1 MELTLIIG
9 YVSAILIGISLG
21 LIGGGGSILTVPV
34 MTYLFGFDSITSTAY
49 SLFVVGS
56 ASLVGSVAYMKKG
69 LVSYKTAAIFGLP
82 AIVGVYITR
91 KLLVPQIPEE
101 VLSFSSF
108 TLTRDMLIM
117 GVFALLMLAAS
128 YSMLKPKGPVND
140 LKEMRPQTFNYP
152 LILLEGLLVG
162 GLTGLVG
169 AGGGFLI
176 IPALVVLSKLP
187 MKMAVGT
194 SLVIISIKSL
204 IGFTGD
210 LSNPALEIDWTFLGI
225 FTAIT
230 ILGIFAGSKLS
241 DIVPGK
247 KLKPGFGIFII
258 VMGVYILVKE
268 FLLN

>member
-1 MELTLIIG
+1 M
-9 YVSAILIGISLG
+9 
-21 LIGGGGSILTVPV
+21 GSIT
-34 MTYLFGFDSITSTAY
+34 
-49 SLFVVGS
+49 
-56 ASLVGSVAYMKKG
+56 YMKKG

-91 KLLVPQIPEE
+91 KLLVPQIPEI
-101 VLSFSSF
+101 LFSSDSF
-108 TLTRDMLIM
+108 TLSRDMFIM

-128 YSMLKPKGPVND
+128 YSMLKPKGPIKD
-140 LKEMRPQTFNYP
+140 LEEFRPQKFNYP

-210 LSNPALEIDWTFLGI
+210 LSNSELTIDWTFLGI

-241 DIVPGK
+241 DVIPGK
-247 KLKPGFGIFII
+247 KLKPGFGIFVI
-258 VMGVYILVKE
+258 VMGLYILFKE
-268 FLLN
+268 FYLG